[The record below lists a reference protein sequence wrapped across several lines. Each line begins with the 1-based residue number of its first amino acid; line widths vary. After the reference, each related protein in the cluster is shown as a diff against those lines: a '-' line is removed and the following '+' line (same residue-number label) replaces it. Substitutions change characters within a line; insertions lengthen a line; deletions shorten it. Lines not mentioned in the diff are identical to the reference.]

1 MSQTW
6 YDNDGSVPREEWGGL
21 PQATHEDVKAA
32 KEGLQKYF
40 ERENR
45 KKEAFYDKKRDEVLD
60 SAATYEDRLSAINRS
75 KEMAAQEVER
85 QAYQYEQ
92 EQKLREERKQH
103 REAVNAARKRYEEKS
118 GLYRLF
124 HKRLSVKK
132 AASMTAEEI
141 NNLYGGIEEEK
152 GMSR

>member
-1 MSQTW
+1 MAQTW
-6 YDNDGSVPREEWGGL
+6 YDPGNVPREEWGAL

-40 ERENR
+40 EREDR
-45 KKEAFYDKKRDEVLD
+45 EKESFYEGKRDEVRNV
-60 SAATYEDRLSAINRS
+60 AATYEDRLAAINRS
-75 KEMAAQEVER
+75 NERNAQDVER
-85 QAYQYEQ
+85 QIYQYEQ
-92 EQKLREERKQH
+92 EQKLREEQKRH
-103 REAVNAARKRYEEKS
+103 REAVNAARKRYEQKS

-132 AASMTAEEI
+132 AASLSTEEV
-141 NNLYGGIEEEK
+141 NNLYGGIEEQK

>member
-1 MSQTW
+1 MAQTW
-6 YDNDGSVPREEWGGL
+6 YDDGGVPREEWGSK

-40 ERENR
+40 EREAR
-45 KKEAFYDKKRDEVLD
+45 KQESFYDGKRDEVRN
-60 SAATYEDRLSAINRS
+60 SAATYEDRLAAINRS

-85 QAYQYEQ
+85 QAYQYKQ

-124 HKRLSVKK
+124 HKRLSVKR
-132 AASMTAEEI
+132 AASMTTEEV
-141 NNLYGGIEEEK
+141 NNLYGGIEEAK